1 MPGLAKTK
9 LEAAA
14 AKRRTNKSMAEA
26 VLLLLLLFLVMSF
39 PDNRIGRTEWV
50 TRKCVILR
58 VLANATMNTQ
68 KLS

>member
-26 VLLLLLLFLVMSF
+26 GQQEKAAAVAITVWLLGQCF
-39 PDNRIGRTEWV
+39 PV
-50 TRKCVILR
+50 Y
-58 VLANATMNTQ
+58 LAAGEAAVAEAASS
-68 KLS
+68 L